1 MAATAGSRR
10 ASGRRGEVAPGQPR
24 WTVLVFMGTHTVEDN
39 VSLEA
44 AAVGDLADALRALEA
59 RGLRVIVVARIHG
72 HRHRLARVRV
82 NSDGTFSLRP
92 RVRAARGARFVRV
105 HAVVRG
111 VGRSR
116 SIRVRLR

>member
-1 MAATAGSRR
+1 MILGALREQIQRGQRLPMIGRVASRR
-10 ASGRRGEVAPGQPR
+10 MR
-24 WTVLVFMGTHTVEDN
+24 
-39 VSLEA
+39 
-44 AAVGDLADALRALEA
+44 
-59 RGLRVIVVARIHG
+59 RGLRVVVVARVHE

-82 NSDGTFSLRP
+82 SSNGTFSLRP
-92 RVRAARGARFVRV
+92 RVRAARGVRFVRV